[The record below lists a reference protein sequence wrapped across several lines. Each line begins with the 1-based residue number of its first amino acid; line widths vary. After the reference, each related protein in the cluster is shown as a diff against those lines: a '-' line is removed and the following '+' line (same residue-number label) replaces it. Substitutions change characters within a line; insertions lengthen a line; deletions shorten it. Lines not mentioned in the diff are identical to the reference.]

1 MKILE
6 IGEQMRLVICSI
18 GLVLGSVT
26 LIGCG
31 QSGDLQLA
39 NSPDYDK
46 RAKYLLYSKEESKTV
61 QTEQKVKAQLDVA
74 DQSVPASQTN
84 SN

>member
-1 MKILE
+1 
-6 IGEQMRLVICSI
+6 MRLVICSI
-18 GLVLGSVT
+18 GLVLASAA

-46 RAKYLLYSKEESKTV
+46 RAKYLLYSKEESKAV

-74 DQSVPASQTN
+74 DQSVPASQAN

>member
-1 MKILE
+1 
-6 IGEQMRLVICSI
+6 MRLVICSI
-18 GLVLGSVT
+18 GLVLASVV

-46 RAKYLLYSKEESKTV
+46 RAKYLLYSKEENKAAE
-61 QTEQKVKAQLDVA
+61 TEQKVKAQLDVA
-74 DQSVPASQTN
+74 DQSVPASQAN

>member
-1 MKILE
+1 
-6 IGEQMRLVICSI
+6 MRLVICSI
-18 GLVLGSVT
+18 GLVLASMV

-46 RAKYLLYSKEESKTV
+46 RAKYLLYSKEENKAAE
-61 QTEQKVKAQLDVA
+61 TEQKVKAQLDVA
-74 DQSVPASQTN
+74 DQSVPASQAN

>member
-1 MKILE
+1 
-6 IGEQMRLVICSI
+6 MRLAICSI
-18 GLVLGSVT
+18 GLVLASVA

-46 RAKYLLYSKEESKTV
+46 RAKYLLYSKEENKAAE
-61 QTEQKVKAQLDVA
+61 TEQKVKAQLDVA
-74 DQSVPASQTN
+74 DQSVPASQAN

>member
-1 MKILE
+1 
-6 IGEQMRLVICSI
+6 MRLVICSI
-18 GLVLGSVT
+18 GLVLGSAV
-26 LIGCG
+26 LVGCG
-31 QSGDLQLA
+31 QSGELQLA

-46 RAKYLLYSKEESKTV
+46 RAKYLLYSKEESKGV

-74 DQSVPASQTN
+74 DQSVPASQAN

>member
-1 MKILE
+1 
-6 IGEQMRLVICSI
+6 MRLVICSI
-18 GLVLGSVT
+18 GLVLASVA

-46 RAKYLLYSKEESKTV
+46 RAKYLLYSKEENKAAE
-61 QTEQKVKAQLDVA
+61 TEQKVKAQLDVA
-74 DQSVPASQTN
+74 DQSVPASQAN

>member
-1 MKILE
+1 
-6 IGEQMRLVICSI
+6 MRFAICSI
-18 GLVLGSVT
+18 TLVLASTG

-31 QSGDLQLA
+31 QSGELQLA

-46 RAKYLLYSKEESKTV
+46 RAKYLLYSNESKTAQSGEK
-61 QTEQKVKAQLDVA
+61 QTEKKVKDQLTSP
-74 DQSVPASQTN
+74 DQTGSASQAN